1 MHLTETEP
9 NPLRAT
15 ANNHRSWIHFLWS
28 GIILIGCMAW
38 YESDQAQLL
47 RQEVAQLR
55 NDNATLQKNV
65 AKSDQ
70 SLQQALDAFHQELG
84 RFHEEFVNERNQTGH
99 SLAEAQAV
107 ALRHADALAQ
117 QLEVK
122 RRQQEAQ
129 QKQLSAELNTVK
141 ESTADTSTR
150 LTTRLN
156 GISNAVGAVRE
167 EVESAHTVTQETHG
181 DVTVLFGR
189 IATNAAEIKQLRE
202 RGDRNIY
209 EFTLTKSNM
218 PQRVGD
224 IQVVLDRTDT
234 KRNHFT
240 IEILAA
246 DQRVEKRDKT
256 INEPVQF
263 YVPGKGS
270 EPYEFVVNEVGKNSI
285 KGYLA
290 TPHT

>member
-1 MHLTETEP
+1 MQGQRFDD
-9 NPLRAT
+9 NPLRT
-15 ANNHRSWIHFLWS
+15 AASNHRSWIHFLWS
-28 GIILIGCMAW
+28 GIILIGCLAW

-55 NDNATLQKNV
+55 KDSATLQVNV
-65 AKSDQ
+65 TKSDQ
-70 SLQQALDAFHQELG
+70 SLQQALNAFHGELNQ
-84 RFHEEFVNERNQTGH
+84 FHEEFVHARRETGQN
-99 SLAEAQAV
+99 LADAQAA
-107 ALRHADALAQ
+107 ALKHADLLAQ

-122 RRQQEAQ
+122 RKQQEVQ
-129 QKQLSAELNTVK
+129 QKQLSAELNKVK

-150 LTTRLN
+150 LN
-156 GISNAVGAVRE
+156 GISSDVGAVRE
-167 EVESAHTVTQETHG
+167 EVESAHSATQETRG
-181 DVTVLFGR
+181 DVSRLNGG

-202 RGDRNIY
+202 QGDRNIY

-234 KRNHFT
+234 KHNHFT
-240 IEILAA
+240 VEILAA

-270 EPYEFVVNEVGKNSI
+270 QPYEFVVNEVGKNSI
-285 KGYLA
+285 KGYLS
-290 TPHT
+290 TPHS